1 MKISIAQT
9 NPIKG
14 NIEEN
19 IKNHIKWIEKAVIN
33 NAHMIVFPELSITG
47 YEPQL
52 AESLA
57 IDKNDSRL
65 DIFQEISDNSKL
77 TIGIGAPTKIENC
90 IFISMIIFTPNKEK
104 TIYSKQYLYPTE
116 TSIFTPSKNKLILEL
131 HNEKIAPAICYEL
144 SNKEHYEYAYKNDC
158 TIYLAS
164 VLNSINGIDGDL
176 EKLGEIAKN
185 YKMITLMSNYVG
197 DSGDYKCAGKSSI
210 WNSDGELIE
219 QLDSYNEGLIILD
232 TLDMKLKKIVTTQA

>member
-33 NAHMIVFPELSITG
+33 NADMIVFPELSITG

-52 AESLA
+52 AEALA

-65 DIFQEISDNSKL
+65 DIFQEISDKSKL
-77 TIGIGAPTKIENC
+77 TIGIGAPTKIENYV
-90 IFISMIIFTPNKEK
+90 FISMIIFSPNKER

-144 SNKEHYEYAYKNDC
+144 SNKEHYEYAYKNNC
-158 TIYLAS
+158 SIYLTS
-164 VLNSINGIDGDL
+164 VLNSVNGIDADL
-176 EKLGEIAKN
+176 EKLEEIAKN
-185 YKMITLMSNYVG
+185 YQMITLMSNYIG
-197 DSGDYKCAGKSSI
+197 ESGGYKCAGKSSV
-210 WNSDGELIE
+210 WNQRGELIG
-219 QLDSYNEGLIILD
+219 QLDTYNEGLIILD
-232 TLDMKLKKIVTTQA
+232 TSEMKLIKIVTTQA